1 VQARKQTVLL
11 IEDNDDNRIIYATYL
26 THSGFHVIEAADGE
40 RGIALA
46 RAEQPDVVLM
56 DVSIPLIDGW
66 EATRR
71 LKADPVTAHIPVIA
85 LTAHA
90 LPSDRARAFEVGSD
104 DYLPKPVEPRAV
116 AEAVERILAARSGS
130 RDVPTAAAPRA

>member
-11 IEDNDDNRIIYATYL
+11 VEDNDDNRIIYSTYL
-26 THSGFHVIEAADGE
+26 KHTGFTVIEAVDGE
-40 RGIALA
+40 QGIALA
-46 RAEQPDVVLM
+46 RSEQPDVVLM
-56 DVSIPLIDGW
+56 DVSIPLVDGW

-71 LKADPVTAHIPVIA
+71 LKADPATAHIPVIA

-90 LPSDRARAFEVGSD
+90 LESDRVQALEVGSA

-116 AEAVERILAARSGS
+116 AQAVERILA
-130 RDVPTAAAPRA
+130 TK

>member
-1 VQARKQTVLL
+1 MQARKQTVLL
-11 IEDNDDNRIIYATYL
+11 VEDNYDNRVIYATFL
-26 THSGFHVIEAADGE
+26 THTGFRVIEAADGE
-40 RGIALA
+40 QGIALA

-56 DVSIPLIDGW
+56 DVSIPLVDGW

-90 LPSDRARAFEVGSD
+90 LASDRERALEVGCD
-104 DYLPKPVEPRAV
+104 DYLPKPVDPRAV
-116 AEAVERILAARSGS
+116 AEAVERILS
-130 RDVPTAAAPRA
+130 RAERV